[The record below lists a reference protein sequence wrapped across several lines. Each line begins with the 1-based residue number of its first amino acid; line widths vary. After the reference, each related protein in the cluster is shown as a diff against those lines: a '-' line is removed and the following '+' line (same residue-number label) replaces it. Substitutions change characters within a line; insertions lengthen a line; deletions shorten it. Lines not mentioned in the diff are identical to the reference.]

1 MIDAAWEER
10 ILPTLCDYTRIPC
23 LSPAFDPDW
32 AERGAIRAAAEL
44 LAAWAKDQ
52 DAALG
57 VEIVELPGRTP
68 VLLIDNGGSGE
79 PVLLYGHLDKQPPLG
94 EWRSGLGP
102 YEPVR
107 EGDLLYGRGT
117 ADDGYAMFAAVT
129 GLVAAGGGE
138 GRVLILIEA
147 SEESG
152 SPDLAAHLENLK
164 ARIGTPR
171 LVICLDSG
179 GLSYDRLWLTTS
191 LRGCLVATVRVDV
204 LTEGIHSGMAGG
216 VVPSSFRILRR
227 ILSGIEDEATGRI
240 LLPELLGA
248 GIPGALRD
256 NLVAVAAEFPDS
268 AAPVVDG
275 LHLLTP
281 DPVDRL
287 VARTWGAALEVTG
300 ADGLPTPRD
309 GGNVLRPW
317 TTLKVSVRLP
327 PDVDAQAA
335 TDALVSAIR
344 TDEGAHVTIDLM
356 QAAAGLDRA
365 ATPARHRR
373 HAVVGVQAALRTRLR
388 AGRRGWLHPVS
399 GRPPT
404 RVPRHPVRGHRRAR
418 PALQR
423 TRAQRVAQHP
433 DGQGRDPRRGRA
445 RRMTDGPLTGKV
457 ALVTGGSRGLG
468 RSMALAFADAGA
480 DVVVT
485 SRKLDAC
492 QAVAADVE
500 ARGRRALA
508 IACHIG
514 HWDDIEA
521 LVERAYDEF
530 GRVDVL
536 VNNAGMS
543 PLYPDLVSVT
553 EELWDKVL
561 AVNLKGPFRLTALV
575 GTRMA
580 ESPYGG
586 SIINVSSTG
595 SLRPA
600 PGMLPYDA
608 AKSGLNTLTEGFAK
622 AFGPSVRVNCIMAG
636 PFLTDIAKAWDPAT
650 LERGMPNHA
659 LLRAGEPDEIVGA
672 ALYFATDASSYTTGA
687 ILRVD
692 GGIP

>member
-10 ILPTLCDYTRIPC
+10 ILPALCDYTRIPC

-52 DAALG
+52 DTALG
-57 VEIVELPGRTP
+57 VEILELPGRTP

-79 PVLLYGHLDKQPPLG
+79 PILLYGHLDKQPPLG

-129 GLVAAGGGE
+129 GLLAAGGGQ
-138 GRVLILIEA
+138 GRVMILIEA

-152 SPDLAAHLENLK
+152 SPDLAAHIENLR

-248 GIPGALRD
+248 GIPDALRD

-281 DPVDRL
+281 DPVARL

-317 TTLKVSVRLP
+317 TTLKLSVRLP

-356 QAAAGLDRA
+356 QAAQGWIAPPLQPGI
-365 ATPARHRR
+365 ATTLS
-373 HAVVGVQAALRTRLR
+373 AVSKERF
-388 AGRRGWLHPVS
+388 
-399 GRPPT
+399 
-404 RVPRHPVRGHRRAR
+404 
-418 PALQR
+418 
-423 TRAQRVAQHP
+423 
-433 DGQGRDPRRGRA
+433 GRDYG
-445 RRMTDGPLTGKV
+445 
-457 ALVTGGSRGLG
+457 
-468 RSMALAFADAGA
+468 
-480 DVVVT
+480 
-485 SRKLDAC
+485 
-492 QAVAADVE
+492 
-500 ARGRRALA
+500 
-508 IACHIG
+508 
-514 HWDDIEA
+514 
-521 LVERAYDEF
+521 
-530 GRVDVL
+530 
-536 VNNAGMS
+536 
-543 PLYPDLVSVT
+543 
-553 EELWDKVL
+553 
-561 AVNLKGPFRLTALV
+561 LV
-575 GTRMA
+575 G
-580 ESPYGG
+580 EGG
-586 SIINVSSTG
+586 SI
-595 SLRPA
+595 
-600 PGMLPYDA
+600 
-608 AKSGLNTLTEGFAK
+608 
-622 AFGPSVRVNCIMAG
+622 
-636 PFLTDIAKAWDPAT
+636 PFLAD
-650 LERGMPNHA
+650 LERGFPGTQFVATGVLGPHSNAHGPNESLNIAMAKAVTHA
-659 LLRAGEPDEIVGA
+659 VAGLLA
-672 ALYFATDASSYTTGA
+672 
-687 ILRVD
+687 
-692 GGIP
+692 